1 MQNEVWIRLGAF
13 FGVFVLMSA
22 LEAAFPRRPR
32 KLPRLRRWPG
42 NLGMVASAALLAR
55 LLLPMAPVGA
65 ALWSAQQGVGL
76 FHALPLPPLVE
87 GVMAVLFLDAA
98 IYWQHRA
105 FHRFRPLWRVH
116 RMHHSDLDLD
126 ASSGLRFHPIE
137 LLASLIFKMLLVVL
151 LGASAVSV
159 LVFELLL
166 NGCAMFNHANLAL
179 PPRADRLLRL
189 LLITPDMHRVHHST
203 DMRESNRNFG
213 FSVPWWDR
221 IFATY
226 KPHPDKGQLGM
237 EIGLNIFRSPSFSRI
252 DRLLLLPF
260 L

>member
-1 MQNEVWIRLGAF
+1 MQDEVWIRLGAF
-13 FGVFVLMSA
+13 FGVFVLMSV

-32 KLPRLRRWPG
+32 KLARLRRWPG
-42 NLGMVASAALLAR
+42 NLGLVASTALLAR
-55 LLLPMAPVGA
+55 LLLPIAPVGA
-65 ALWSAQQGVGL
+65 ALWSAQRGVGL
-76 FHALPLPPLVE
+76 FHALPLPSLVE
-87 GVMAVLFLDAA
+87 GVLAVLLLDVA

-116 RMHHSDLDLD
+116 RMHHADLDLD

-137 LLASLIFKMLLVVL
+137 LLASLVFKILLVVL
-151 LGASAVSV
+151 LGASAASV

-221 IFATY
+221 LFATY
-226 KPHPDKGQLGM
+226 KPYPDRGQLGM
-237 EIGLNIFRSPSFSRI
+237 EIGLNIFRSPSFSRL

>member
-1 MQNEVWIRLGAF
+1 LQDEVWIRLGAF
-13 FGVFVLMSA
+13 FGVFVLMSV

-32 KLPRLRRWPG
+32 KLARLRRWPG
-42 NLGMVASAALLAR
+42 NLGLVASTALLAR
-55 LLLPMAPVGA
+55 LLLPVAPVGA
-65 ALWSAQQGVGL
+65 ALWSAQRGVGL
-76 FHALPLPPLVE
+76 FHALPLHPLVE
-87 GVMAVLFLDAA
+87 GVLAILLLDVA

-116 RMHHSDLDLD
+116 RMHHADLDLD

-137 LLASLIFKMLLVVL
+137 LLASLVFKISLVVL
-151 LGASAVSV
+151 LGASAASV

-203 DMRESNRNFG
+203 DMREANRNFG

-221 IFATY
+221 LFATY
-226 KPHPDKGQLGM
+226 KPDPDKGQLGM
-237 EIGLNIFRSPSFSRI
+237 EIGLNIFRSPSFSRL

>member
-1 MQNEVWIRLGAF
+1 LQNEVWIRLGAF
-13 FGVFVLMSA
+13 LGVFMLMSG

-42 NLGMVASAALLAR
+42 NLGLVASTALLAR
-55 LLLPMAPVGA
+55 LLLPVAPVGA
-65 ALWSAQQGVGL
+65 AFWSAQRGVGL

-87 GVMAVLFLDAA
+87 GVLAVLLLDVA

-116 RMHHSDLDLD
+116 RMHHADLDLD

-137 LLASLIFKMLLVVL
+137 LLASLVFKISLVVL
-151 LGASAVSV
+151 LGASAASV

-203 DMRESNRNFG
+203 DMREANRNFG

-221 IFATY
+221 LFATY
-226 KPHPDKGQLGM
+226 KPDPDKGQLGM
-237 EIGLNIFRSPSFSRI
+237 EIGLNIFRSPSFSRL